1 MTLDFKNMMYS
12 GCMTAR
18 NPNKKITESGVRL
31 AKLRKAAG
39 LSQVQLAALID
50 IPQRTLSFYETYAE
64 NVPSTLVPVLAD
76 ALGVTVQEIL
86 GIQDETETKRGPKS
100 KLDRQFDSVRRL
112 PRKERE
118 FVSKFLD
125 NVLNQTQR

>member
-1 MTLDFKNMMYS
+1 MSHYSENMVYA
-12 GCMTAR
+12 GFMTAR
-18 NPNKKITESGVRL
+18 SQNKKVTESGARL

-64 NVPSTLVPVLAD
+64 NVPSTLLPVIAD

-86 GIQDETETKRGPKS
+86 GIQNETEIKRGPKS
-100 KLDRQFDSVRRL
+100 KLDRQFDSIRRL
-112 PRKERE
+112 PRTERE

-125 NVLNQTQR
+125 TVLNQTQR